1 MKWTL
6 TSLPLVVVGCS
17 FIFLDVAD
25 LPGKNVSTGWLFVF
39 GVMYLSASM
48 CAMSA
53 NRLARRVAVVAW
65 CPLLLGFPLMTIL
78 GIFAIRRLLAD
89 PGRDDAIRAQV
100 NAMSPSEIRQL
111 IETRASAELD
121 IPKDQFNVPMEREL
135 MVAPVAINN
144 FLDDLH
150 IEYGFPVSSDDRKRD
165 FSVNDIAE
173 LVCSRVVKSGVST
186 QSTVTFVF
194 ATDDGSLESFRIQA
208 EAIASAEGVDVED
221 GVCRFFAENGA
232 ELLPVFTTPNK
243 RGSLTVLSGSYV
255 LVPSS
260 DTSLVLLGLVSQI
273 RSYEG
278 IIKSQPELLATLG
291 AHQASVPPN

>member
-1 MKWTL
+1 MKWVL

-25 LPGKNVSTGWLFVF
+25 LPGRNVSTGWIFVL
-39 GVMYLSASM
+39 GVMYLSASV
-48 CAMSA
+48 CAMSS
-53 NRLARRVAVVAW
+53 NWLARRVAVVAW
-65 CPLLLGFPLMTIL
+65 CPLLLGFPVMTIV
-78 GIFAIRRLLAD
+78 GIFTIRRLLAD
-89 PGRDDAIRAQV
+89 PGRDAVIRAQV
-100 NAMSPSEIRQL
+100 NAMSPLEVRQL
-111 IETRASAELD
+111 IEARASAELD
-121 IPKDQFNVPMEREL
+121 IPGDQFNVPMEREL

-150 IEYGFPVSSDDRKRD
+150 IDYGFPVSSDDRKRD

-173 LVCSRVVKSGVST
+173 LVCSRIVKAGVTT
-186 QSTVTFVF
+186 QPTVTYVF
-194 ATDDGSLESFRIQA
+194 ATDDGSLDSFQTQA

-221 GVCRFFAENGA
+221 GVYRFFAENGA

-243 RGSLTVLSGSYV
+243 RGSFTVPSGTYV

-260 DTSLVLLGLVSQI
+260 DTSTVLPGLVSQI

-278 IIKSQPELLATLG
+278 LIKSQLELLATLG
-291 AHQASVPPN
+291 AHQAPVSSN